1 MVKTVSY
8 TVYSIYT
15 PVQANELISGI
26 IDKETKKNQIKGLKR
41 NLMFKFRPVNALS
54 FQIS

>member
-8 TVYSIYT
+8 TVYT

-26 IDKETKKNQIKGLKR
+26 IAKETKKNQIKVFKR